1 MIFRRFQQ
9 IAFFVFLVEVF
20 RALYGTGIFQPI
32 EDYFVDLR
40 ERMTERILVIAI
52 KMGGGLSLFAIL
64 LKVLLSID
72 PIYYLIFFTVLLI
85 AHNSWTRL
93 KKMGGEEFVVIDRD
107 QTLDL
112 LIEQEYEMIGMEEE
126 NQTVVEDEWTIVS

>member
-1 MIFRRFQQ
+1 MVVLVEIFRT
-9 IAFFVFLVEVF
+9 
-20 RALYGTGIFQPI
+20 LYGTGIFQPI
-32 EDYFVDLR
+32 EDYLVDLR
-40 ERMTERILVIAI
+40 ERMTERILVIVI

-93 KKMGGEEFVVIDRD
+93 KKMEEDEFVVIDRD

-112 LIEQEYEMIGMEEE
+112 LIEQEYEMVGMEEE
-126 NQTVVEDEWTIVS
+126 NQTEIEDEWTIVS